1 MSMLLDIHCLVI
13 RGIRTKKM
21 LRLPRLHGQTLHA
34 MVLGFQHPLSGE
46 YMEFTAPLPEYFQ
59 KLLLKF

>member
-1 MSMLLDIHCLVI
+1 MSSIGHPLLEMKYRKL
-13 RGIRTKKM
+13 KKF
-21 LRLPRLHGQTLHA
+21 PVAGLHGQTLHA